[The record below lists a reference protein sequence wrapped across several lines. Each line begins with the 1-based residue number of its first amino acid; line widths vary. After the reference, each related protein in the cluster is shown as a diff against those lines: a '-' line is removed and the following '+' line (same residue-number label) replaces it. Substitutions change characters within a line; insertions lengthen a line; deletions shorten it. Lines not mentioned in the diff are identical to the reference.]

1 MLPETGHTP
10 LRKMPKSK
18 TKGLTPQLFGI
29 ILEVWKIAIQG
40 EVCDLKNDERVR
52 AAYLGGAK
60 IVC

>member
-1 MLPETGHTP
+1 
-10 LRKMPKSK
+10 MPKSK